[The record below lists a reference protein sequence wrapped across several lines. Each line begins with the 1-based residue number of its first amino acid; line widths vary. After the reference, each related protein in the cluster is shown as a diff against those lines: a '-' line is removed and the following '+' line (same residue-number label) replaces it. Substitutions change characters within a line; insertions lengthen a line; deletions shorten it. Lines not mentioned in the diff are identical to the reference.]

1 LFLSLTDLQITASV
15 DALLMLAE
23 MCVQEHWM
31 ILDVLHEVGGLL
43 RRLQHH
49 ALSPKAVPV
58 TYACHV
64 GPQIMSIIGIP
75 IISMCQ

>member
-1 LFLSLTDLQITASV
+1 
-15 DALLMLAE
+15 
-23 MCVQEHWM
+23 M

-43 RRLQHH
+43 WRLQHH

-64 GPQIMSIIGIP
+64 GLQIMSIIGP
-75 IISMCQ
+75 PSYPCASDLCMPRGTPCDF

>member
-1 LFLSLTDLQITASV
+1 
-15 DALLMLAE
+15 
-23 MCVQEHWM
+23 M

-64 GPQIMSIIGIP
+64 GLQIMSIIGP
-75 IISMCQ
+75 PSYPCASDLCMPRGTPCDF